1 MDMKEKIIYIYHD
14 FGGTHTTSLAA
25 AYHLNI
31 LSDTNLIPSKEEIL
45 SVPYFNKLKKKDAG
59 EFIYHGID
67 SDGNTVYTIGR
78 RSSKLTVKSLYNFSE
93 LLSMQHQT
101 MNKKIIF
108 SNTSPV
114 VPLAMTLGGFFSRGL
129 GIDSIGVPLLIK
141 GAQRCSENIIQLVI
155 ETKKVAKESNQLI
168 VKIENKKYQA

>member
-1 MDMKEKIIYIYHD
+1 MKEKFIYIYHD

-31 LSDTNLIPSKEEIL
+31 LSETNTLPNEKEIL

-67 SDGNTVYTIGR
+67 SEGNTVYTIGR

-93 LLSMQHQT
+93 LLSIQHQ

-114 VPLAMTLGGFFSRGL
+114 VPLAMTIGGFFSRGL
-129 GIDSIGVPLLIK
+129 GIDAIGVPLLIK
-141 GAQRCSENIIQLVI
+141 GAQRCCKNIEQLVK

-168 VKIENKKYQA
+168 VKIDNKKYQA